1 MSNLIYKVIL
11 KNGGTYRIRYMSRY
25 AAITVEP
32 FDKARKRPTASQQA
46 EVLALHKLYGAIY
59 DLGTPEEALLTVYLM
74 PLMSACVRVELIES
88 VE

>member
-11 KNGGTYRIRYMSRY
+11 KNGGTYRIRYVSRY
-25 AAITVEP
+25 ASIIVDP

-46 EVLALHKLYGAIY
+46 EVLALHKLYDAIY
-59 DLGTPEEALLTVYLM
+59 DLGTSEEALLTVYLM
-74 PLMSACVRVELIES
+74 TLMAAFVRVELIES